1 MKYKYWMFFTNTD
14 MIGNKKEK
22 YELYAYTD
30 NKSLAE
36 EFISTRNMKV
46 FVYDKKDL
54 TKEEVNALA
63 DLRYKYKYLS
73 KVKLTTRSDK
83 NKNKTKDIPIV
94 MTESEKSFIIGKSAA
109 VMNDM
114 YVSSWYDP
122 YIFNTELRKALF
134 NIGYFKLNDDL
145 NKEEYEIYDSNYKR
159 ILDKS
164 PTIKIDELQLFI
176 EQYRVYLEG

>member
-1 MKYKYWMFFTNTD
+1 
-14 MIGNKKEK
+14 
-22 YELYAYTD
+22 
-30 NKSLAE
+30 
-36 EFISTRNMKV
+36 
-46 FVYDKKDL
+46 
-54 TKEEVNALA
+54 
-63 DLRYKYKYLS
+63 
-73 KVKLTTRSDK
+73 
-83 NKNKTKDIPIV
+83 
-94 MTESEKSFIIGKSAA
+94 
-109 VMNDM
+109 MNDM